1 MAKKRTRP
9 ARTASTAVK
18 KVKASFHLPTETNPN
33 PNTAERDSLNDE
45 IDATIREIEDEWGG
59 SSFEGFHVPGAGSYR
74 MKQGP
79 LKGQMV
85 LDIYR
90 RFFVTFDKKGA
101 EKDIAKL
108 EAILERFRKTTDKN
122 GAFPIQESIY
132 LEIQEILDIRF
143 IGGP

>member
-1 MAKKRTRP
+1 
-9 ARTASTAVK
+9 
-18 KVKASFHLPTETNPN
+18 
-33 PNTAERDSLNDE
+33 
-45 IDATIREIEDEWGG
+45 
-59 SSFEGFHVPGAGSYR
+59 
-74 MKQGP
+74 
-79 LKGQMV
+79 MV